1 MNRVTRSG
9 QTTVETLL
17 LISVIVVA
25 IVAASWVLTGDPGGE
40 GITNAMS
47 EFGAGAATVYSDPAS
62 APN

>member
-1 MNRVTRSG
+1 MRKTRKG
-9 QTTVETLL
+9 QTAVETML

-25 IVAASWVLTGDPGGE
+25 IVAASWILTGDVGGT

-47 EFGAGAATVYSDPAS
+47 EFGDGAATVYSDPAS

>member
-1 MNRVTRSG
+1 MRRAKSG
-9 QTTVETLL
+9 QSTVETLL

-47 EFGAGAATVYSDPAS
+47 EFGDGAATVYADPAS

>member
-1 MNRVTRSG
+1 MNRGTRSG

-47 EFGAGAATVYSDPAS
+47 EFGAGAATVYADPAS